1 MKQISFFWNPVF
13 TCALIFFA
21 TSFFSWIYLHSKRFT
36 ISDVSNERSMHVGT
50 TKKSGG
56 IWILLPIFCLA
67 IVWFSVF
74 EIPDRKIFLFFTG
87 LFFFFLIGLAD
98 DLLSLSAGIRLVLEI
113 FFLIVFFYLE
123 PVRFS
128 FLSLS
133 IENIP
138 GLSTLILIVY
148 VLFVVNVCNFMD
160 GLDAYLSSHFLLA
173 ILAFPFLF
181 HSHLPLFYSWICAGV
196 FGFLGFNLPKAKL
209 FLGDSGSLPL
219 GYTISVL
226 PLLFIDGKL
235 WGSFEISSA
244 FFLLPVFFVDGVVT
258 IFLRLKDGENI
269 FQAHRRHLYQ
279 LIAVS
284 SKNKGLVSFLFTIAN
299 LPAMIPFAFHRNLK
313 IPGSIIFWICLVFYV
328 GVYFLLFRK
337 FRTPKPN
344 PVERQ

>member
-13 TCALIFFA
+13 TCALIFLA
-21 TSFFSWIYLHSKRFT
+21 ASFFSWIYLHSKRFS

-67 IVWFSVF
+67 IVWFYVF
-74 EIPDRKIFLFFTG
+74 EIPDRKTFLFFTG

-98 DLLSLSAGIRLVLEI
+98 DLFSLSAGIRLILEI

-128 FLSLS
+128 FLSLNL
-133 IENIP
+133 ENIP

-181 HSHLPLFYSWICAGV
+181 HSQLPLFYPWICAGV
-196 FGFLGFNLPKAKL
+196 FGFLVFNLPKAKL

-219 GYTISVL
+219 GYTIAIL
-226 PLLFIDGKL
+226 PLFYIDNKF

-244 FFLLPVFFVDGVVT
+244 FFLLPVFFVDGIVT
-258 IFLRLKDGENI
+258 ILLRFKDGENI

-279 LIAVS
+279 LVAV
-284 SKNKGLVSFLFTIAN
+284 KTDRKDLVSIVFTTAN
-299 LPAMIPFAFHRNLK
+299 LPAMIFFGVHREVG
-313 IPGSIIFWICLVFYV
+313 IPGSIIFWISVTAYSICYFTVFYK
-328 GVYFLLFRK
+328 LK
-337 FRTPKPN
+337 RT
-344 PVERQ
+344 